1 MVAPRVWVGGGGSE
15 RRVLRWQIGRI
26 GLRARRRQSHIH
38 AAVSFLGSGSGPS
51 FVQFIR
57 HFIRTAPQKNVHTLL
72 LTSDVTSDA
81 QCDTQ
86 WEHHA
91 ASRDAQRAGG
101 NPLGGR
107 IVELHANAA
116 AAAATAA
123 AAPPE

>member
-1 MVAPRVWVGGGGSE
+1 MCASRSLPK
-15 RRVLRWQIGRI
+15 
-26 GLRARRRQSHIH
+26 RAASAAMADRSDWFASPPPPEPHHH

-101 NPLGGR
+101 KPLGGR
-107 IVELHANAA
+107 IVELHADAA
-116 AAAATAA
+116 AAAATSA